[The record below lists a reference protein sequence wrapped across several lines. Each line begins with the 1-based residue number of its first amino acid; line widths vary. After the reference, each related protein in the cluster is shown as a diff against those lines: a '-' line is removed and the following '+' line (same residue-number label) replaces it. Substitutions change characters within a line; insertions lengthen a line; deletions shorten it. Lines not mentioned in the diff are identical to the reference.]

1 MMNHKF
7 LKICQRNHLTP
18 TQTCSTIPPVCK
30 EKDFT
35 GGIFMEEAFEEIVEL
50 SLLFDFY
57 GEMLGEHK
65 KKIFEDYVLNDLS
78 LAEIAEEE
86 GISRQGVHDTV
97 KRCTKQLKEYEAAL
111 HLVEKFQNMKNKL
124 TKASAFLGATNQRTD
139 ASNIEEVRKLLA
151 EMLEEL

>member
-1 MMNHKF
+1 MVE
-7 LKICQRNHLTP
+7 
-18 TQTCSTIPPVCK
+18 S
-30 EKDFT
+30 
-35 GGIFMEEAFEEIVEL
+35 FEEIVEL

-86 GISRQGVHDTV
+86 GISRQGVHDIV
-97 KRCTKQLKEYEAAL
+97 KRCTKQLKEYEVTL
-111 HLVEKFQNMKNKL
+111 HLVEKFQNMKEKL
-124 TKASAFLGATNQRTD
+124 TKASELLGTSEKEAD
-139 ASNIEEVRKLLA
+139 ASDITEARILLA

>member
-1 MMNHKF
+1 MVE
-7 LKICQRNHLTP
+7 
-18 TQTCSTIPPVCK
+18 S
-30 EKDFT
+30 
-35 GGIFMEEAFEEIVEL
+35 FEEIVEL

-86 GISRQGVHDTV
+86 GISRQGVHDIV
-97 KRCTKQLKEYEAAL
+97 KRCTRQLKEYEAAL
-111 HLVEKFQNMKNKL
+111 HLVEKFQKMKTKL
-124 TKASAFLGATNQRTD
+124 TKAVELLDGSTNSID
-139 ASNIEEVRKLLA
+139 SGNMKAAKKLMQ

>member
-1 MMNHKF
+1 MSLSQ
-7 LKICQRNHLTP
+7 LKILNFQRVPRTNR
-18 TQTCSTIPPVCK
+18 SRNGV
-30 EKDFT
+30 E
-35 GGIFMEEAFEEIVEL
+35 MVESFEEIVEL

-86 GISRQGVHDTV
+86 GISRQGVHDIV
-97 KRCTKQLKEYEAAL
+97 KRCTKQLKEYEEAL
-111 HLVEKFQNMKNKL
+111 HLVEKFQNMKTKL
-124 TKASAFLGATNQRTD
+124 TKASGLLGTSSKEAD
-139 ASNIEEVRKLLA
+139 AADIAEAQKLLK

>member
-1 MMNHKF
+1 MVE
-7 LKICQRNHLTP
+7 
-18 TQTCSTIPPVCK
+18 S
-30 EKDFT
+30 
-35 GGIFMEEAFEEIVEL
+35 FEEIVEL

-97 KRCTKQLKEYEAAL
+97 KRCTKQLKDYEAAL

-124 TKASAFLGATNQRTD
+124 TKASELLGVPGKAVD
-139 ASNIEEVRKLLA
+139 VSDIAKARKLLA

>member
-1 MMNHKF
+1 MVE
-7 LKICQRNHLTP
+7 
-18 TQTCSTIPPVCK
+18 S
-30 EKDFT
+30 
-35 GGIFMEEAFEEIVEL
+35 FEEIVEL

-57 GEMLGEHK
+57 GELLGEHK

-78 LAEIAEEE
+78 LAEIAEDE

-111 HLVEKFQNMKNKL
+111 HLVEKFQNMKSKL
-124 TKASAFLGATNQRTD
+124 SKASELLETSNKEAD
-139 ASNIEEVRKLLA
+139 ASNIEETKKLLA

>member
-1 MMNHKF
+1 MVE
-7 LKICQRNHLTP
+7 
-18 TQTCSTIPPVCK
+18 S
-30 EKDFT
+30 
-35 GGIFMEEAFEEIVEL
+35 FEEIVEL

-86 GISRQGVHDTV
+86 GISRQGVHDVV
-97 KRCTKQLKEYEAAL
+97 KRCTKQLKEYETAL
-111 HLVEKFQNMKNKL
+111 HLVEKFQNMKTKL
-124 TKASAFLGATNQRTD
+124 TKADELLDGSAD
-139 ASNIEEVRKLLA
+139 SIDSDNISKVKDLMK

>member
-1 MMNHKF
+1 MVE
-7 LKICQRNHLTP
+7 
-18 TQTCSTIPPVCK
+18 S
-30 EKDFT
+30 
-35 GGIFMEEAFEEIVEL
+35 FEEIVEL

-86 GISRQGVHDTV
+86 GISRQGVHDIV
-97 KRCTKQLKEYEAAL
+97 KRCTKQLKEYETAL
-111 HLVEKFQNMKNKL
+111 HLVEKFQNMKEKL
-124 TKASAFLGATNQRTD
+124 TKASVLLGTKEKEAD
-139 ASNIEEVRKLLA
+139 ASDIAKARKLLA

>member
-1 MMNHKF
+1 MVE
-7 LKICQRNHLTP
+7 
-18 TQTCSTIPPVCK
+18 S
-30 EKDFT
+30 
-35 GGIFMEEAFEEIVEL
+35 FEEIVEL

-86 GISRQGVHDTV
+86 GISRQGVHDIV
-97 KRCTKQLKEYEAAL
+97 KRCTKQLKEYETTL
-111 HLVEKFQNMKNKL
+111 HLVEKFQNMKEKL
-124 TKASAFLGATNQRTD
+124 TKAAGLLDIPADSID
-139 ASNIEEVRKLLA
+139 SNNISEVKTLMK

>member
-1 MMNHKF
+1 MVE
-7 LKICQRNHLTP
+7 
-18 TQTCSTIPPVCK
+18 S
-30 EKDFT
+30 
-35 GGIFMEEAFEEIVEL
+35 FEEIVEL
-50 SLLFDFY
+50 SMLFDFY

-86 GISRQGVHDTV
+86 GISRQGVHDIV

-111 HLVEKFQNMKNKL
+111 HLVEKFQNMKTKL
-124 TKASAFLGATNQRTD
+124 TKAAELLDNPADLIDSDNVFEAK
-139 ASNIEEVRKLLA
+139 KLMK

>member
-1 MMNHKF
+1 MVE
-7 LKICQRNHLTP
+7 
-18 TQTCSTIPPVCK
+18 S
-30 EKDFT
+30 
-35 GGIFMEEAFEEIVEL
+35 FEEIVEL

-86 GISRQGVHDTV
+86 GISRQGVHDIV
-97 KRCTKQLKEYEAAL
+97 KRCTRQLKEYEAAL
-111 HLVEKFQNMKNKL
+111 HLVEKFQKMKTKL
-124 TKASAFLGATNQRTD
+124 TKAVELLDGSTD
-139 ASNIEEVRKLLA
+139 LIDSGNMKAAKKLMQ

>member
-1 MMNHKF
+1 M
-7 LKICQRNHLTP
+7 TP
-18 TQTCSTIPPVCK
+18 AKTCSTIPPVCK

-35 GGIFMEEAFEEIVEL
+35 GGIKFLNHTGVEMVESFEEIVEL

-124 TKASAFLGATNQRTD
+124 TKASALLGVPGKAVD
-139 ASNIEEVRKLLA
+139 ASDIAKARKLLA